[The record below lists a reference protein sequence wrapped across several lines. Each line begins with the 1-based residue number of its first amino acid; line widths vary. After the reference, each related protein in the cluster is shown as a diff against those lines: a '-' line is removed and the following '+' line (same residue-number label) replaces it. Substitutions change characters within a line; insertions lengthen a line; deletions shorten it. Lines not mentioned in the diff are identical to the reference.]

1 MESPAAQALTQQL
14 SEDPYNWDL
23 RCRLAEQLAMEGR
36 GAEAVTVL
44 DSAEEEPVYEAQI
57 LKAAE
62 IYSMVDPQQAVPL
75 LHGFLTDCPDSA
87 VGHLAMAETAAKLG
101 DIPGATQYYEVAL
114 GLNKA
119 YRDPD
124 FENKYGITVENAP
137 RPMTAKTATVPLEA
151 TQSAS
156 GGKPAETK
164 AIEDTDAPPMPKGV
178 QPSRSRNNQTQSG
191 DESGDDGESSP
202 SRQTGRTRKSIGG
215 FGCLVMSLTA
225 VGVFL
230 LGWLV
235 TIFVVKAMLS

>member
-1 MESPAAQALTQQL
+1 MESPVAQALTEQL
-14 SEDPYNWDL
+14 TEDPQNWDL

-44 DSAEEEPVYEAQI
+44 NLAEEPPEYEAQI

-62 IYSMVDPQQAVPL
+62 IYSIVDPKQAVPL

-101 DIPGATQYYEVAL
+101 DLPGATQYYEVAL

-124 FENKYGITVENAP
+124 FEEKYGIELENAP
-137 RPMTAKTATVPLEA
+137 LPMTAKTATVPLD
-151 TQSAS
+151 SAPTAGS
-156 GGKPAETK
+156 LVTETES
-164 AIEDTDAPPMPKGV
+164 IEDTDAPPMPKRAGK
-178 QPSRSRNNQTQSG
+178 SR
-191 DESGDDGESSP
+191 ESKSAKKKEDGEESEESAP
-202 SRQTGRTRKSIGG
+202 APQTGRKKKSGGG
-215 FGCLVMSLTA
+215 FGCLVMLLAA

-235 TIFVVKAMLS
+235 TIFVAKAMLG